1 MNIDSLCD
9 YCLNRCSVALFM
21 IIVFLQLLVGWVTS
35 FLIIEMFHSVLL
47 MMMMMMIMIMML
59 LLLLLMMMIMMM
71 MMMITILCSS

>member
-35 FLIIEMFHSVLL
+35 FLIIEMFPSVLL
-47 MMMMMMIMIMML
+47 MMMMMMMMIMML
-59 LLLLLMMMIMMM
+59 LLLLMMIMM